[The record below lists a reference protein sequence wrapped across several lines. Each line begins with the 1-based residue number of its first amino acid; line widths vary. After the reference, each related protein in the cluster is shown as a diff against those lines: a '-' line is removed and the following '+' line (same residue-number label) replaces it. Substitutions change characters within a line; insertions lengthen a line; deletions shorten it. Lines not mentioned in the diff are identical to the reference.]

1 MLFDDCLNPDSVKKN
16 YMKNAV
22 KMVRFSALTYT
33 FDFQSCQR
41 AAETQFVEFAEFAC
55 FVTGGEHCV
64 FTES

>member
-1 MLFDDCLNPDSVKKN
+1 
-16 YMKNAV
+16 MKNAV